1 MYDFLKNFKPQVKNE
16 NLAIFGYFFSKMAE
30 ISRGRPLQGT
40 GLRFN
45 TIGCIINELNQ
56 IMNPKWKI
64 QLLATFWLF
73 FAKNGRNFE
82 RATPLRYGLHFNTIG
97 CKINNIN

>member
-40 GLRFN
+40 DFIL
-45 TIGCIINELNQ
+45 TLLDAELTTSTKE
-56 IMNPKWKI
+56 MNPKWKI
-64 QLLATFWLF
+64 EVF
-73 FAKNGRNFE
+73 GRF
-82 RATPLRYGLHFNTIG
+82 
-97 CKINNIN
+97 